1 MQLLVGG
8 AGVAAQRQG
17 VLLAASARCHG
28 GRPRWSGARLG
39 RVASSLLTILGSSLT
54 VLISTRGC
62 HLGAPHMRKK
72 ASFSPPSTA
81 HSRLLWPSGVAHVSE
96 HTVPITV
103 TNGPIVTYSTF
114 STVIFSKWLH
124 SVLVPERLRGLTRN
138 QLGSACAGSSPAEHV
153 RTFCAEQDDTS
164 LRKGRLLPAGGR
176 VTIVTASSSGPP
188 CASLEPFSPLSC
200 PSCPHLYSL

>member
-28 GRPRWSGARLG
+28 GRPGWSGARLG
-39 RVASSLLTILGSSLT
+39 RVASLLLTILGSSLT
-54 VLISTRGC
+54 VLISTGGC

-103 TNGPIVTYSTF
+103 TNGPIVTCSTS

-153 RTFCAEQDDTS
+153 RTFSRSRMTPHDEKAAC
-164 LRKGRLLPAGGR
+164 
-176 VTIVTASSSGPP
+176 
-188 CASLEPFSPLSC
+188 SPQGDA
-200 PSCPHLYSL
+200 

>member
-28 GRPRWSGARLG
+28 GRPGWSGARLG
-39 RVASSLLTILGSSLT
+39 RVASLLLTILGSSLT
-54 VLISTRGC
+54 VLISTGGC

-72 ASFSPPSTA
+72 ASFAPPSTA

-103 TNGPIVTYSTF
+103 TNGPIVTYSTS

-138 QLGSACAGSSPAEHV
+138 QLGSACAGSSPVTHV
-153 RTFCAEQDDTS
+153 DSFCN
-164 LRKGRLLPAGGR
+164 R
-176 VTIVTASSSGPP
+176 VTVAAVSP
-188 CASLEPFSPLSC
+188 CR
-200 PSCPHLYSL
+200 